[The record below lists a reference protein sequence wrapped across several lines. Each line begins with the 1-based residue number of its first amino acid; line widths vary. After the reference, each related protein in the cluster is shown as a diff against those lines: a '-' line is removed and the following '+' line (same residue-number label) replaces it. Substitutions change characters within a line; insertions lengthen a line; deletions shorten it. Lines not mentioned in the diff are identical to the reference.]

1 MRSIG
6 NVPVDTTRSQ
16 GTTQPRDNSIRRKRP
31 RINIVDENAS
41 FANPDRRF
49 PYSSNNPKFD
59 KVPQNT
65 GEFSVPQSNRKS
77 FTTNPKNKPRTEIT
91 NRKSTEDLYSQEANP
106 KPLEADPD
114 NL

>member
-31 RINIVDENAS
+31 RINIVDENGS
-41 FANPDRRF
+41 PF
-49 PYSSNNPKFD
+49 SGNNPKFD

-65 GEFSVPQSNRKS
+65 GEFSVPQSNVKS
-77 FTTNPKNKPRTEIT
+77 FTTSPKNKPTTEIT